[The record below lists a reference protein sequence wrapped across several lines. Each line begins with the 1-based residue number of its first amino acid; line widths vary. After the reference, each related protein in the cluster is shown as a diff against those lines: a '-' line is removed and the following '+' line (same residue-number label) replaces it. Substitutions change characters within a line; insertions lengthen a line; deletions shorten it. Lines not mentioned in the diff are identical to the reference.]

1 MVEKKRRSSSMKNN
15 IQATRVRFSILAAV
29 FITVVINYMD
39 RTNISVAGSR
49 ISSELHLDSIRM
61 GAIFSAFSWTY
72 ATLQIPGGLLADR
85 FGARILYSVILIL
98 WSLVTISLSFA
109 IGFGMII
116 ILRMLIGAFEA
127 PAYPINNRIVTAW
140 FPENE
145 RAGAIAT
152 YTSGQFIG
160 LAFLSPVLAWIQY
173 HTGWRGLFVSTGLVG
188 LAWGIC
194 WYFFY
199 RNPGEHK
206 KVNAAELD
214 KIVSGGGFVDYT
226 IQEMRTSEKSKWEN
240 LRFVLSKR
248 KLWGIYLGQFGLGA
262 NLIFFLTWFPKYLV
276 DYKHLDFL
284 TSGFLSSLPFLC
296 AFAGVLF
303 SGYLSDW
310 LTTRRVSAGLA
321 RKFPV
326 VTGLLLSI
334 SIIGANYVSQPSW
347 VIFFMSVA
355 FFGNGLA
362 SITWVFVSLL
372 APKNMIGLT
381 GGVFNFIGGL
391 AGIVVPITIG
401 WLVKEGDFSPALI
414 FISCMTLIGALS
426 YIFLV
431 GRIERVQE
439 FSHHE

>member
-1 MVEKKRRSSSMKNN
+1 M
-15 IQATRVRFSILAAV
+15 
-29 FITVVINYMD
+29 
-39 RTNISVAGSR
+39 
-49 ISSELHLDSIRM
+49 
-61 GAIFSAFSWTY
+61 
-72 ATLQIPGGLLADR
+72 
-85 FGARILYSVILIL
+85 
-98 WSLVTISLSFA
+98 
-109 IGFGMII
+109 GFGVII
-116 ILRMLIGAFEA
+116 FLRMVIGAFEA
-127 PAYPINNRIVTAW
+127 PSYPINNRIVTAW

-160 LAFLSPVLAWIQY
+160 LAFLTPVLTWIQY
-173 HTGWRGLFVSTGLVG
+173 YTGWRGLFILTGVAG
-188 LAWGIC
+188 LLWGIS
-194 WYFFY
+194 WYFIY
-199 RNPGEHK
+199 RNPAEHK
-206 KVNAAELD
+206 KVNAAELNT
-214 KIVSGGGFVDYT
+214 IVSGGGFIDYAT
-226 IQEMRTSEKSKWEN
+226 QDTRPNKKVKWEN

-248 KLWGIYLGQFGLGA
+248 KLWGIYLGQLGLGA

-276 DYKHLDFL
+276 DYRHLDFL

-296 AFAGVLF
+296 AFAGVLV
-303 SGYLSDW
+303 SGYVSDF
-310 LTTRRVSAGLA
+310 LTTRGVSAGLA

-334 SIIGANYVSQPSW
+334 SIIGANYVSKPSW

-362 SITWVFVSLL
+362 SITWIFVSLM

-431 GRIERVQE
+431 GKIERVQE
-439 FSHHE
+439 FSRHE

>member
-1 MVEKKRRSSSMKNN
+1 MEARRWKCGGMV
-15 IQATRVRFSILAAV
+15 ATRVRYSMLAAV

-39 RTNISVAGSR
+39 RTNISVAGSL
-49 ISSELHLDSIRM
+49 IGKEFHLDSVHT
-61 GAIFSAFSWTY
+61 GTIFSAFSFTY

-85 FGARILYSVILIL
+85 FGARVLYSVMLIL
-98 WSLVTISLSFA
+98 WSLATIAMGFA
-109 IGFGMII
+109 IGFTLI
-116 ILRMLIGAFEA
+116 ILLRVLIGAFEA
-127 PAYPINNRIVTAW
+127 PSYPINNRIVTSW

-160 LAFLSPVLAWIQY
+160 LAFLTPLLSVIQY
-173 HTGWRGLFVSTGLVG
+173 YTGWRGLFIITGVAG
-188 LAWGIC
+188 LIWGIS
-194 WYFFY
+194 WYFIY
-199 RNPGEHK
+199 RNPLEHQ
-206 KVNAAELD
+206 KVNGAELD
-214 KIVSGGGFVDYT
+214 LITSGGGLITYAADDTFSSS
-226 IQEMRTSEKSKWEN
+226 RKSKWEN

-262 NLIFFLTWFPKYLV
+262 TLIFFLTWFPKYLL
-276 DYKHLDFL
+276 DYKHMDFL
-284 TSGFLSSLPFLC
+284 KSGFLSSLPFLF

-303 SGYLSDW
+303 SGYLSDF
-310 LTTRRVSAGLA
+310 LARKKLPAGLA
-321 RKFPV
+321 RKLPV
-326 VTGLLLSI
+326 VIGLLLSI
-334 SIIGANYVSQPSW
+334 SIIGANYVTQPAW

-372 APKNMIGLT
+372 APKNLIGLT

-414 FISCMTLIGALS
+414 FISAMTLTGALS

-431 GRIERVQE
+431 GKIERVSE
-439 FSHHE
+439 VSRP